1 MDERKIQEIKAE
13 AARQAAAGASGGME
27 RSDDENEE
35 PSDMPKPPV
44 AVEAR
49 TAAQE
54 DGERQPYANRQVS
67 GTPAEPP
74 PGTGAAQ
81 GEPAVKGD
89 GSR

>member
-27 RSDDENEE
+27 RPDDENEE

-54 DGERQPYANRQVS
+54 DGERQPYANNEVS
-67 GTPAEPP
+67 GTSPAPA
-74 PGTGAAQ
+74 PGAGTAK
-81 GEPAVKGD
+81 GEPAVK
-89 GSR
+89 R

>member
-27 RSDDENEE
+27 RPDDENEE

-54 DGERQPYANRQVS
+54 DGERQPYSNNQVS
-67 GTPAEPP
+67 GTSPAPA
-74 PGTGAAQ
+74 PGAGTAK
-81 GEPAVKGD
+81 GEPAVK
-89 GSR
+89 R

>member
-1 MDERKIQEIKAE
+1 MDERRIQEIKAE

-27 RSDDENEE
+27 RPDDENEE

-54 DGERQPYANRQVS
+54 DGERQPYSNSEVS
-67 GTPAEPP
+67 GASPAPA
-74 PGTGAAQ
+74 PGAGTTK
-81 GEPAVKGD
+81 GEPAVK
-89 GSR
+89 R